1 MSLVS
6 VNSQFFLF
14 FFGHDIFERDSL
26 ALSTTPYLP
35 SRTRYTIRH
44 SHKLS
49 LLPSPLFFSF
59 FSIFVTVQELLSW
72 FLRGTANALSLV

>member
-35 SRTRYTIRH
+35 SRTQYTIRH
-44 SHKLS
+44 LS
-49 LLPSPLFFSF
+49 LLPSPLLFSF
-59 FSIFVTVQELLSW
+59 FSIFVAVQELLSW